1 MCVVRLCTF
10 AEIGLL
16 VQDSFCRHNLPIPV
30 HLPHGGGGGGGGV
43 CVYVCVWGGGGG
55 GGDLIHHTVTS
66 CNCLQLG

>member
-16 VQDSFCRHNLPIPV
+16 VQDSFCGHNLPIPV
-30 HLPHGGGGGGGGV
+30 HLPHGGGGGGV
-43 CVYVCVWGGGGG
+43 CVYVCVGGGGN
-55 GGDLIHHTVTS
+55 LVHHTVTS

>member
-30 HLPHGGGGGGGGV
+30 HLPHGGGGGGGGGGV
-43 CVYVCVWGGGGG
+43 CVYVCGGGGG
-55 GGDLIHHTVTS
+55 VFFPHPLTI